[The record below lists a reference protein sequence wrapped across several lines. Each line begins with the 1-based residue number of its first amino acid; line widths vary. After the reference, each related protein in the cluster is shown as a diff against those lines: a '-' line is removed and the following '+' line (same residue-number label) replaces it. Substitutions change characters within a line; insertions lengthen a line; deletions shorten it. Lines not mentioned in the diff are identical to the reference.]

1 VSVTDKQPRDEP
13 QGNSDSDPPPFQPAK
28 YLAISYYPDG
38 DVHTYG
44 SHAKYRSEGL
54 DAARY
59 ATGDIISVWVDSFPK
74 GSPPFSA
81 SVSCPAPTSRTNPNA
96 ASSDHTPFCAFFK
109 NGSLVHDPFT
119 LEGLLVMP
127 VFICVY
133 FDGRTSTLEKVEI
146 VEAPCM
152 LSLGEKK

>member
-1 VSVTDKQPRDEP
+1 MSISDKQHCGPEEN
-13 QGNSDSDPPPFQPAK
+13 GNDGSLP
-28 YLAISYYPDG
+28 ISYYPDG
-38 DVHTYG
+38 DLHTY
-44 SHAKYRSEGL
+44 AY
-54 DAARY
+54 AADNQY
-59 ATGDIISVWVDSFPK
+59 AGRAAASYTTGDIISIWVDSFPK